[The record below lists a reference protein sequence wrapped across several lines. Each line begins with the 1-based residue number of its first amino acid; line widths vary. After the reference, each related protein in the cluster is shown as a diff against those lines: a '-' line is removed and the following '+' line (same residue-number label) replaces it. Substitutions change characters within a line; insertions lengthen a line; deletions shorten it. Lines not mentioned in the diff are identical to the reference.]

1 LEVITARE
9 MNAQE
14 IKAEN
19 LRKELV
25 YFSESEFKG
34 LLPKE

>member
-1 LEVITARE
+1 LEVISARE

-14 IKAEN
+14 TRAEN
-19 LRKELV
+19 WRKELV

>member
-1 LEVITARE
+1 
-9 MNAQE
+9 MNAKKV
-14 IKAEN
+14 KAEN
-19 LRKELV
+19 QRKGLV